1 MDERKAEVPPIDL
14 RRALGAL
21 RALFANPDDTAQ
33 VFTII
38 ESLTGRSR
46 LHMGRRFAADP
57 SGARLLRERPD
68 LVALLSDRAALRRL
82 PDGSLGRAYLDF
94 VESEGISADGLV
106 AASEGGEAGRLP
118 ADLQFVHERMRDTHD
133 LWHAVTGYKGDTL
146 GEAALLAFSLP
157 QTRNPGVALIV
168 LAALLHP
175 RAGGLRALV
184 FGGWRRGL
192 RAAWLPPIDWAPLL
206 AQPLAEVRARL
217 RVTAAPAYTP
227 VRTTELRAMGVLA

>member
-1 MDERKAEVPPIDL
+1 MDEREPEVPPIDL
-14 RRALGAL
+14 RRTLRALQ
-21 RALFANPDDTAQ
+21 ALFANPDDTAQ

-46 LHMGRRFAADP
+46 LRLGERFAADP

-68 LVALLSDRAALRRL
+68 LVERLSDREALRRL
-82 PDGSLGRAYLDF
+82 PEGSLGRAYLAF

-106 AASEGGEAGRLP
+106 AASEGGEAARLP
-118 ADLQFVHERMRDTHD
+118 AGLQYVHNRMRDTHD

-184 FGGWRRGL
+184 LGGFSRGL

-206 AQPLAEVRARL
+206 ALPLEEVRRRL
-217 RVTAAPAYTP
+217 GVTAAPAYTP
-227 VRTTELRAMGVLA
+227 VRTAELRALGVLA

>member
-1 MDERKAEVPPIDL
+1 MDERKAEVPPIDVRRTL
-14 RRALGAL
+14 RAL

-46 LHMGRRFAADP
+46 LRMGRRFAADP
-57 SGARLLRERPD
+57 SGAQLLRERPD
-68 LVALLSDRAALRRL
+68 LVARLSDRAALRRL
-82 PDGSLGRAYLDF
+82 PAGSLGRAYLDF

-106 AASEGGEAGRLP
+106 AASKGGEAARLR
-118 ADLQFVHERMRDTHD
+118 ADLQYMHERMRDTHD

-175 RAGGLRALV
+175 RAAGLRALV
-184 FGGWRRGL
+184 LGGLGRGL

-206 AQPLAEVRARL
+206 GLPLDEVRARL
-217 RVTAAPAYTP
+217 RVAAAPVYKP